1 MELFLSN
8 IFSFPTV
15 IFTVPLIALMLFWL
29 LAFAGL
35 VDIEIF
41 DTVIDTGADTGEV
54 ATSDTD
60 ITGGSWL
67 ESLGLNGVPLTIVLT
82 LVDIY
87 AFAFTYLAR
96 KYLMPLLDGMLTA
109 TAIGFIVAIFAVIIA
124 IPISALCCKPL
135 RKAFHTHEAVSKKD
149 LDGVICTVKTQSVTD
164 TFGQAT
170 SDDGM
175 VYSVRAQT
183 PNDIKQGSRVVLL
196 EYSKQDDSY
205 SVATEAEVMAMS
217 SSPQSI

>member
-1 MELFLSN
+1 MELFLSE
-8 IFSFPTV
+8 IFSFPTI
-15 IFTVPLIALMLFWL
+15 IFTVPLIVLMLFWL

-41 DTVIDTGADTGEV
+41 DIDTD
-54 ATSDTD
+54 ATDNSASDAS
-60 ITGGSWL
+60 GGGWL
-67 ESLGLNGVPLTIVLT
+67 NSLGLSGVPLTVALT

-109 TAIGFIVAIFAVIIA
+109 TAVGFIIAIFAVVIA
-124 IPISALCCKPL
+124 IPVAALCCKPL
-135 RKAFHTHEAVSKKD
+135 RKVFHTHEAVAKRD
-149 LDGVICTVKTQSVTD
+149 LNGVICTVSTLSVTE

-170 SDDGM
+170 TDDGM
-175 VYSVRAQT
+175 IYSIRAQT
-183 PNDIKQGSRVVLL
+183 PNDLAKGSRVVLL
-196 EYSKQDDSY
+196 EYSEQDDSY

-217 SSPQSI
+217 SSQPSI